1 MEVDTYLAGQM
12 AAGADP
18 ADEQFRLLVQSVTDY
33 AIFLLDSGGRVISW
47 NDGAER
53 IKGYS
58 AGEIVGRPIAVFYP
72 PEDRDAGKPEQG
84 LNCAEREGR
93 FRTEG
98 WRRRKD
104 GSRFWADVVI
114 TALPH
119 ARGGLRGFARLT
131 RDLPARH
138 R

>member
-1 MEVDTYLAGQM
+1 MEADAYIAGPI

-18 ADEQFRLLVQSVTDY
+18 TDEQFRLLVQSVTDY

-58 AGEIVGRPIAVFYP
+58 AGEIVGRSIALFYP

-84 LNCAEREGR
+84 PRCAGR
-93 FRTEG
+93 GSRFPAQS
-98 WRRRKD
+98 WRARQD
-104 GSRFWADVVI
+104 GSRLLADVAI
-114 TALPH
+114 TAPRH
-119 ARGGLRGFARLT
+119 A
-131 RDLPARH
+131 
-138 R
+138 